1 MTLALENRRHAS
13 RKGVAVPCQIV
24 RDSDTQVFSERT
36 SDISEAGML
45 FHSDADLALGDTL
58 TVSFQTT
65 DLGIWVDAHATVV
78 RLVRGRRQED
88 PGFGFGVRFDAL
100 DPIKRLVVRGALR
113 RMKPPVP
120 RRARGA
126 FPPA

>member
-1 MTLALENRRHAS
+1 MTLALENRRRAS

-24 RDSDTQVFSERT
+24 RDVDTQVFAERT

-65 DLGIWVDAHATVV
+65 DLGIWVDARATVV
-78 RLVRGRRQED
+78 RLVKGRRKED
-88 PGFGFGVRFDAL
+88 RGVGFGVRFDAL
-100 DPIKRLVVRGALR
+100 DPVKRLVVRGSLR
-113 RMKPPVP
+113 KARPPLP
-120 RRARGA
+120 RRSRDLHI
-126 FPPA
+126 